1 LPMENGIYLIPMKF
15 IGILLTYCD
24 LALSIRRMELHGTQ
38 GFATG
43 RMSLALR
50 TGARCSVCV

>member
-1 LPMENGIYLIPMKF
+1 MENGIYLIPMKF

-43 RMSLALR
+43 RISLALR